1 MQSIIKEER
10 EDRENNSCL
19 LCEYKIMKFQIE
31 FKKKTFIPTA
41 IAFFVMLGF
50 CLYSG
55 KTPLMAVLFGAVYFA
70 IKNMN
75 VILTPKLNALWVALE
90 VIVCSLFTE
99 LLIHHML
106 LLPED
111 RVRITEEKW
120 ILNLLCCLVAY
131 LVMICI
137 TARPKIACMITYI
150 FLMSLAGVNYFV
162 YKFRGNEFSF
172 NDIKAIFTGLSV
184 ASEYEFTLDTRAAMA
199 VVLSIVFVAA
209 IRKINLEFK
218 RIYMLR
224 GATLCVAVVS
234 VVYLV
239 VKTQYIVTETW
250 EQKGSYRNGYIL
262 NFVLGI
268 RDSFV
273 EKPEGYSVDTIKM
286 LEDQYG
292 VLETDAKSEEAE
304 EAPVI
309 IAIMNESFAD
319 LGVIG
324 NLQTNEPVTPFLDS
338 MQTNITKGYALSSV
352 FGAKTPNS
360 EWEFLTGNTMA
371 YLPSGSVAY
380 QQYVSEGAYS
390 LVGTLKNQGY
400 QCIAMHPYYSTGWSR
415 NKIYPLLGFEE
426 SYFMDDFNQNHIV
439 REYITDQELYDKII
453 AQYEAKKKGD
463 KMFIMSITMQNH
475 GGYNDKYD
483 NFTENIRMTNG
494 YYPDVNQYLSLVN
507 TSDAALQNLIHYFSN
522 VDEKVEIV
530 FFGDHQ
536 PSLNNNFYVS
546 LNGNGLS
553 GLTLEQL
560 EDLFTVPF
568 FIWTNYETETT
579 TDVHTSLNYLSTMV
593 LDKAGIELPPYE
605 KFLCDMQKD
614 IPAMNARGYYSAKD
628 GCFKHYQDADG
639 EEAEMLNYYQILQY
653 NSMFDKRHKSEVF
666 FSEE

>member
-41 IAFFVMLGF
+41 IAFFIMLGF

-55 KTPLMAVLFGAVYFA
+55 KTPLMAVLFGAIYFA
-70 IKNMN
+70 IKNIT
-75 VILTPKLNALWVALE
+75 VTLTPKLNGLWVALE

-111 RVRITEEKW
+111 RVRITKEKW

-150 FLMSLAGVNYFV
+150 VLMSLAGINYFV

-172 NDIKAIFTGLSV
+172 NDFKAIFTGLSV
-184 ASEYEFTLDTRAAMA
+184 ASEYKFTLDTRAAMA

-224 GATLCVAVVS
+224 GTTLCVAVIS
-234 VVYLV
+234 IVYLV
-239 VKTQYIVTETW
+239 GKTEYIVTETW

-309 IAIMNESFAD
+309 IAVMNESFAD
-319 LGVIG
+319 LSIIG
-324 NLQTNEPVTPFLDS
+324 DLQTNAQVTPFLDS

-390 LVGTLKNQGY
+390 LVGTLKSQGY

-426 SYFMDDFNQNHIV
+426 SYFIDDFNQNNVV

-453 AQYEAKKKGD
+453 AQYEAKQKGD

>member
-1 MQSIIKEER
+1 
-10 EDRENNSCL
+10 
-19 LCEYKIMKFQIE
+19 MKFQIE

-41 IAFFVMLGF
+41 IAFFIMLGF

-55 KTPLMAVLFGAVYFA
+55 KTPLMAVLFGAIYFA
-70 IKNMN
+70 IKNIT
-75 VILTPKLNALWVALE
+75 VTLTPKLNGLWVALE

-111 RVRITEEKW
+111 RVRITKEKW

-150 FLMSLAGVNYFV
+150 VLMSLAGINYFV

-172 NDIKAIFTGLSV
+172 NDFKAIFTGLSV
-184 ASEYEFTLDTRAAMA
+184 ASEYKFTLDTRAAMA

-224 GATLCVAVVS
+224 VTTLCVAVIS
-234 VVYLV
+234 IVYLV
-239 VKTQYIVTETW
+239 GKTEYIVTETW

-292 VLETDAKSEEAE
+292 VTKTDANTQASE

>member
-41 IAFFVMLGF
+41 IAFFIMLGF

-55 KTPLMAVLFGAVYFA
+55 KTPLMAVLFGAIYFA
-70 IKNMN
+70 IKNIT
-75 VILTPKLNALWVALE
+75 VTLTPKLNGLWVALE

-111 RVRITEEKW
+111 RVRITKEKW

-150 FLMSLAGVNYFV
+150 VLMSLAGINYFV

-172 NDIKAIFTGLSV
+172 NDFKAIFTGLSV
-184 ASEYEFTLDTRAAMA
+184 ASEYKFTLDTRAAMA

-224 GATLCVAVVS
+224 GTTLCVAVIS
-234 VVYLV
+234 IVYLV
-239 VKTQYIVTETW
+239 GKTEYIVTETW

-292 VLETDAKSEEAE
+292 VTETDANTQASE

-507 TSDAALQNLIHYFSN
+507 TSDAALQNLINYFSN

-536 PSLNNNFYVS
+536 PSLNNNFYAS
-546 LNGNGLS
+546 LNGSGLS
-553 GLTLEQL
+553 GLTLKQL

-605 KFLCDMQKD
+605 RFLLDMQKD

>member
-1 MQSIIKEER
+1 
-10 EDRENNSCL
+10 
-19 LCEYKIMKFQIE
+19 MKFQIE

-41 IAFFVMLGF
+41 IAFFIMLGF

-55 KTPLMAVLFGAVYFA
+55 KTPLMAVLFGAIYFA
-70 IKNMN
+70 IKNIT
-75 VILTPKLNALWVALE
+75 VTLTPKLNGLWVALE

-111 RVRITEEKW
+111 RVRITKEKW

-150 FLMSLAGVNYFV
+150 VLMSLAGINYFV

-172 NDIKAIFTGLSV
+172 NDFKAIFTGLSV
-184 ASEYEFTLDTRAAMA
+184 ASEYKFTLDTRAAMA

-224 GATLCVAVVS
+224 GTTLCVAVIS
-234 VVYLV
+234 IVYLV
-239 VKTQYIVTETW
+239 GKTEYIVTETW

-292 VLETDAKSEEAE
+292 VTETDANTQASE

-653 NSMFDKRHKSEVF
+653 NSMFDKRHKSKVF

>member
-41 IAFFVMLGF
+41 IAFFIMLGF

-55 KTPLMAVLFGAVYFA
+55 KTPLMAVLFGAIYFA
-70 IKNMN
+70 IKNIT
-75 VILTPKLNALWVALE
+75 VTLTPKLNGLWVALE

-111 RVRITEEKW
+111 RVRITKEKW

-150 FLMSLAGVNYFV
+150 VLMSLAGINYFV

-172 NDIKAIFTGLSV
+172 NDFKAIFTGLSV
-184 ASEYEFTLDTRAAMA
+184 ASEYKIPLDTRAAMA

-224 GATLCVAVVS
+224 GATLCVAVIS
-234 VVYLV
+234 IVYLV
-239 VKTQYIVTETW
+239 GKTEYIVTETW

-273 EKPEGYSVDTIKM
+273 EKPEGYSADTIKM

-292 VLETDAKSEEAE
+292 VTETDANAEASE

>member
-1 MQSIIKEER
+1 
-10 EDRENNSCL
+10 
-19 LCEYKIMKFQIE
+19 MKFQIE

-41 IAFFVMLGF
+41 IAFFIMLGF

-55 KTPLMAVLFGAVYFA
+55 KTPLMAVLFGAIYFA
-70 IKNMN
+70 IKNIT
-75 VILTPKLNALWVALE
+75 VTLTPKLNGLWVALE

-111 RVRITEEKW
+111 RVRITKEKW

-150 FLMSLAGVNYFV
+150 VLMSLAGINYFV

-172 NDIKAIFTGLSV
+172 NDFKAIFTGLSV
-184 ASEYEFTLDTRAAMA
+184 ASEYKFTLDTRAAMA

-224 GATLCVAVVS
+224 GTTLCVAVIS
-234 VVYLV
+234 IVYLV
-239 VKTQYIVTETW
+239 GKTEYIVTETW

-309 IAIMNESFAD
+309 IAVMNESFAD
-319 LGVIG
+319 LSIIG
-324 NLQTNEPVTPFLDS
+324 DLQTNAQVTPFLDS

-390 LVGTLKNQGY
+390 LVGTLKSQGY

-426 SYFMDDFNQNHIV
+426 SYFIDDFNQNNVV

>member
-1 MQSIIKEER
+1 
-10 EDRENNSCL
+10 
-19 LCEYKIMKFQIE
+19 MKFQIE
-31 FKKKTFIPTA
+31 LNKKTFIPTA

-55 KTPLMAVLFGAVYFA
+55 KTPLMAVLFGAIYFA
-70 IKNMN
+70 IKNIT
-75 VILTPKLNALWVALE
+75 VTLTPKLNGLWVALE

-111 RVRITEEKW
+111 RVRITKEKW

-150 FLMSLAGVNYFV
+150 VLMSLAGINYFV

-172 NDIKAIFTGLSV
+172 NDFKAIFTGLSV
-184 ASEYEFTLDTRAAMA
+184 ASEYKFTLDTRAAMA

-224 GATLCVAVVS
+224 GTTLCVAVIS
-234 VVYLV
+234 IVYLV
-239 VKTQYIVTETW
+239 GKTEYIVTETW

-273 EKPEGYSVDTIKM
+273 EKPEGYSADTIKM

-292 VLETDAKSEEAE
+292 VTETDANAEASE

>member
-1 MQSIIKEER
+1 
-10 EDRENNSCL
+10 
-19 LCEYKIMKFQIE
+19 MKFQIE

-218 RIYMLR
+218 RVYMLR
-224 GATLCVAVVS
+224 GATLCAAVVS
-234 VVYLV
+234 IVYLV

-292 VLETDAKSEEAE
+292 VMEADAKSEEAE

-309 IAIMNESFAD
+309 IAVMNESFAD
-319 LGVIG
+319 LSIIG
-324 NLQTNEPVTPFLDS
+324 DLQTNAQVTPFLDS

-390 LVGTLKNQGY
+390 LVGTLKSRGY

-426 SYFMDDFNQNHIV
+426 SYFIDDFNQNNIV

-453 AQYEAKKKGD
+453 AQYEAKQKGD

-475 GGYNDKYD
+475 GGYNDKYG

-494 YYPDVNQYLSLVN
+494 YYPDVDQYLSLVN
-507 TSDAALQNLIHYFSN
+507 TSDAALQNLINYFSN

-536 PSLNNNFYVS
+536 PSLNNNFYAS
-546 LNGNGLS
+546 LNGSGLS
-553 GLTLEQL
+553 GLTLKQL

-605 KFLCDMQKD
+605 RFLLDMQKD

-653 NSMFDKRHKSEVF
+653 NSMFDKRHKSDVF

>member
-1 MQSIIKEER
+1 
-10 EDRENNSCL
+10 
-19 LCEYKIMKFQIE
+19 MKFQIE

-41 IAFFVMLGF
+41 IAFFIMLGF

-55 KTPLMAVLFGAVYFA
+55 KTPLMAVLFGAIYFA
-70 IKNMN
+70 IKNIT
-75 VILTPKLNALWVALE
+75 VTLTPKLNGLWVALE

-111 RVRITEEKW
+111 RVRITKEKW

-150 FLMSLAGVNYFV
+150 VLMSLAGINYFV

-172 NDIKAIFTGLSV
+172 NDFKAIFTGLSV
-184 ASEYEFTLDTRAAMA
+184 ASEYKFTLDTRAAMA

-224 GATLCVAVVS
+224 GTTLCVAVIS
-234 VVYLV
+234 IVYLV
-239 VKTQYIVTETW
+239 GKTEYIVTETW

-292 VLETDAKSEEAE
+292 VTETDANTQASE

>member
-1 MQSIIKEER
+1 
-10 EDRENNSCL
+10 
-19 LCEYKIMKFQIE
+19 MKFQIE

-41 IAFFVMLGF
+41 IAFFIMLGF

-55 KTPLMAVLFGAVYFA
+55 KTPLMAVLFGAIYFA
-70 IKNMN
+70 IKNIT
-75 VILTPKLNALWVALE
+75 VTLTPKLNGLWVALE

-111 RVRITEEKW
+111 RVRITKEKW

-150 FLMSLAGVNYFV
+150 VLMSLAGINYFV

-172 NDIKAIFTGLSV
+172 NDFKAIFTGLSV
-184 ASEYEFTLDTRAAMA
+184 ASEYKFTLDTRAAMA

-224 GATLCVAVVS
+224 GTTLCVAVIS
-234 VVYLV
+234 IVYLV
-239 VKTQYIVTETW
+239 GKTEYIVTETW

-292 VLETDAKSEEAE
+292 VTETDANTQASE

-536 PSLNNNFYVS
+536 PSLNNNFYAS
-546 LNGNGLS
+546 LNGSGLS

-653 NSMFDKRHKSEVF
+653 NSMFDKRHKSKVF

>member
-41 IAFFVMLGF
+41 IAFFIMLGF

-55 KTPLMAVLFGAVYFA
+55 KTPLMAVLFGAIYFA
-70 IKNMN
+70 IKNIT
-75 VILTPKLNALWVALE
+75 VTLTPKLNGLWVALE

-111 RVRITEEKW
+111 RVRITKEKW

-150 FLMSLAGVNYFV
+150 VLMSLAGINYFV

-172 NDIKAIFTGLSV
+172 NDFKAIFTGLSV
-184 ASEYEFTLDTRAAMA
+184 ASEYKFTLDTRVAMA

-224 GATLCVAVVS
+224 GTTLCVAVIS
-234 VVYLV
+234 IVYLV
-239 VKTQYIVTETW
+239 GKTEYIVTETW

-292 VLETDAKSEEAE
+292 VTETDANTQASE

-426 SYFMDDFNQNHIV
+426 SYFIDDFNQNNVV

-453 AQYEAKKKGD
+453 AQYEAKQKGD

-536 PSLNNNFYVS
+536 PSLNNNFYAS
-546 LNGNGLS
+546 LNGSGLS

>member
-10 EDRENNSCL
+10 GDREINSCL
-19 LCEYKIMKFQIE
+19 LCEYNIMKFQIE

-41 IAFFVMLGF
+41 IAFIVMLGF

-55 KTPLMAVLFGAVYFA
+55 KTPLMAVLFGAIYFA
-70 IKNMN
+70 IKNIT
-75 VILTPKLNALWVALE
+75 VTLTPKLNGLWVALE

-111 RVRITEEKW
+111 RVRITKEKW

-150 FLMSLAGVNYFV
+150 VLMSLAGINYFV

-172 NDIKAIFTGLSV
+172 NDFKAIFTGLSV
-184 ASEYEFTLDTRAAMA
+184 ASEYKFTLDTRAAMA

-224 GATLCVAVVS
+224 GTTLCVAVIS
-234 VVYLV
+234 IVYLV
-239 VKTQYIVTETW
+239 GKTEYIVTETW

-292 VLETDAKSEEAE
+292 VTETDANTQASE

>member
-10 EDRENNSCL
+10 EDRENSSCL

-41 IAFFVMLGF
+41 IAFFIMLGF

-55 KTPLMAVLFGAVYFA
+55 KTPLMAVLFGAIYFA
-70 IKNMN
+70 IKNIT
-75 VILTPKLNALWVALE
+75 VTLTPKLNGLWVALE

-111 RVRITEEKW
+111 RVRITKEKW

-150 FLMSLAGVNYFV
+150 VLMSLAGINYFV

-172 NDIKAIFTGLSV
+172 NDFKAIFTGLSV
-184 ASEYEFTLDTRAAMA
+184 ASEYKFTLDTRAAMA

-224 GATLCVAVVS
+224 GTTLCVAVIS
-234 VVYLV
+234 IVYLV
-239 VKTQYIVTETW
+239 GKTEYIVTETW

-292 VLETDAKSEEAE
+292 VTETDANTQASE

>member
-1 MQSIIKEER
+1 
-10 EDRENNSCL
+10 
-19 LCEYKIMKFQIE
+19 MKFQIE

-41 IAFFVMLGF
+41 IAFFIMLGF

-55 KTPLMAVLFGAVYFA
+55 KTPLMAVLFGAIYFA
-70 IKNMN
+70 IKNIT
-75 VILTPKLNALWVALE
+75 VTLTPKLNGLWVALE

-111 RVRITEEKW
+111 RVRITKEKW

-150 FLMSLAGVNYFV
+150 VLMSLAGINYFV

-172 NDIKAIFTGLSV
+172 NDFKAIFTGLSV
-184 ASEYEFTLDTRAAMA
+184 ASEYKFTLDTRAAMA

-224 GATLCVAVVS
+224 GTTLCVAVIS
-234 VVYLV
+234 IVYLV
-239 VKTQYIVTETW
+239 GKTEYIVTETW

-273 EKPEGYSVDTIKM
+273 EKPEGYSADTIKM

-292 VLETDAKSEEAE
+292 VTETDANAEASE

-390 LVGTLKNQGY
+390 LVGTLKSQGY

-426 SYFMDDFNQNHIV
+426 SYFIDDFNQNHIV

-536 PSLNNNFYVS
+536 PSLNNNFYAS
-546 LNGNGLS
+546 LNGSGLS
-553 GLTLEQL
+553 GLTLKQL

-605 KFLCDMQKD
+605 RFLLDMQKD

>member
-41 IAFFVMLGF
+41 IAFFIMLGF

-55 KTPLMAVLFGAVYFA
+55 KTPLMAVLFGAIYFA
-70 IKNMN
+70 IKNIT
-75 VILTPKLNALWVALE
+75 VTLTPKLNGLWVALE

-111 RVRITEEKW
+111 RVRITKEKW

-150 FLMSLAGVNYFV
+150 VLMSLAGINYFV

-172 NDIKAIFTGLSV
+172 NDFKAIFTGLSV
-184 ASEYEFTLDTRAAMA
+184 ASEYKFTLDTRAAMA

-224 GATLCVAVVS
+224 GTTLCVAVIS
-234 VVYLV
+234 IVYLV
-239 VKTQYIVTETW
+239 GKTEYIVTETW

-292 VLETDAKSEEAE
+292 VTETDANTQASE

-639 EEAEMLNYYQILQY
+639 EETEMLNYYQILQY

>member
-41 IAFFVMLGF
+41 IAFFIMLGF

-55 KTPLMAVLFGAVYFA
+55 KTPLMAVLFGAIYFA
-70 IKNMN
+70 IKNIT
-75 VILTPKLNALWVALE
+75 VTLTPKLNGLWVALE

-111 RVRITEEKW
+111 RVRITKEKW

-150 FLMSLAGVNYFV
+150 VLMSLAGINYFV

-172 NDIKAIFTGLSV
+172 NDFKAIFTGLSV
-184 ASEYEFTLDTRAAMA
+184 ASEYKFTLDTRAAMA

-224 GATLCVAVVS
+224 VTTLCVAVIS
-234 VVYLV
+234 IVYLV
-239 VKTQYIVTETW
+239 GKTEYIVTETW

-292 VLETDAKSEEAE
+292 VTKTDANTQASE

-653 NSMFDKRHKSEVF
+653 NSMFDKRHKSKVF

>member
-41 IAFFVMLGF
+41 IAFFIMLGF

-55 KTPLMAVLFGAVYFA
+55 KTPLMAVLFGAIYFA
-70 IKNMN
+70 IKNIT
-75 VILTPKLNALWVALE
+75 VTLTPKLNGLWVALE

-111 RVRITEEKW
+111 RVRITKEKW

-150 FLMSLAGVNYFV
+150 VLMSLAGINYFV

-172 NDIKAIFTGLSV
+172 NDFKAIFTGLSV
-184 ASEYEFTLDTRAAMA
+184 ASEYKFTLDTRAAMA

-224 GATLCVAVVS
+224 GTTLCVAVIS
-234 VVYLV
+234 IVYLV
-239 VKTQYIVTETW
+239 GKTEYIVTETW

-292 VLETDAKSEEAE
+292 VTETDANTQASE

-426 SYFMDDFNQNHIV
+426 SYFMDDFNQNNIV

>member
-150 FLMSLAGVNYFV
+150 VLMSLAGINYFV

-172 NDIKAIFTGLSV
+172 NDFKAIFTGLSV
-184 ASEYEFTLDTRAAMA
+184 ASEYKFTLDTRAAMA

-224 GATLCVAVVS
+224 GTTLCVAVIS
-234 VVYLV
+234 IVYLV
-239 VKTQYIVTETW
+239 GKTEYIVTETW

-273 EKPEGYSVDTIKM
+273 EKPEGYSADTIKM

-292 VLETDAKSEEAE
+292 VTETDANAEASE

-507 TSDAALQNLIHYFSN
+507 TSDAALQNLINYFSN

-536 PSLNNNFYVS
+536 PSLNNNFYAS
-546 LNGNGLS
+546 LNGSGLS

>member
-1 MQSIIKEER
+1 
-10 EDRENNSCL
+10 
-19 LCEYKIMKFQIE
+19 MKFQIE

-41 IAFFVMLGF
+41 IAFFIMLGF

-55 KTPLMAVLFGAVYFA
+55 KTPLMAVLFGAIYFA
-70 IKNMN
+70 IKNIT
-75 VILTPKLNALWVALE
+75 VTLTPKLNGLWVALE

-111 RVRITEEKW
+111 RVRITKEKW

-150 FLMSLAGVNYFV
+150 VLMSLAGINYFV

-172 NDIKAIFTGLSV
+172 NDFKAIFTGLSV
-184 ASEYEFTLDTRAAMA
+184 ASEYKFTLDTRAAMA

-224 GATLCVAVVS
+224 GTTLCVAVIS
-234 VVYLV
+234 IVYLV
-239 VKTQYIVTETW
+239 GKTEYIVTETW
-250 EQKGSYRNGYIL
+250 EQKGSYRNGYVL

-292 VLETDAKSEEAE
+292 VTETDANTQASE

>member
-41 IAFFVMLGF
+41 IAFFIMLGF

-55 KTPLMAVLFGAVYFA
+55 KTPLMAVLFGAIYFA
-70 IKNMN
+70 IKNIT
-75 VILTPKLNALWVALE
+75 VTLTPKLNGLWVALE

-111 RVRITEEKW
+111 RVRITKEKW

-150 FLMSLAGVNYFV
+150 VLMSLAGINYFV

-172 NDIKAIFTGLSV
+172 NDFKAIFTGLSV
-184 ASEYEFTLDTRAAMA
+184 ASEYKFTLDTRAAMA

-224 GATLCVAVVS
+224 GTTLCVAVIS
-234 VVYLV
+234 IVYLV
-239 VKTQYIVTETW
+239 GKTEYIVTETW

-292 VLETDAKSEEAE
+292 VTETDANTQASE

-390 LVGTLKNQGY
+390 LVGTLKSQGY

-426 SYFMDDFNQNHIV
+426 SYFIDDFNQNNVV

-453 AQYEAKKKGD
+453 AQYEAKQKGD

-475 GGYNDKYD
+475 GGYNDKYG

-494 YYPDVNQYLSLVN
+494 YYPDVDQYLSLVN
-507 TSDAALQNLIHYFSN
+507 TSDAALQNLINYFSN

-536 PSLNNNFYVS
+536 PSLNKNFYAS
-546 LNGNGLS
+546 LNGSGLS
-553 GLTLEQL
+553 GLTLKQL

-605 KFLCDMQKD
+605 RFLLDMQKD

-653 NSMFDKRHKSEVF
+653 NSMFDKRHKSDVF

>member
-41 IAFFVMLGF
+41 IAFFIMLGF

-55 KTPLMAVLFGAVYFA
+55 KTPLMAVLFGAIYFA
-70 IKNMN
+70 IKNIT
-75 VILTPKLNALWVALE
+75 VTLTPKLNGLWVALE

-111 RVRITEEKW
+111 RVRITKEKW

-150 FLMSLAGVNYFV
+150 VLMSLAGINYFV

-172 NDIKAIFTGLSV
+172 NDFKAIFTGLSV
-184 ASEYEFTLDTRAAMA
+184 ASEYKFTLDTRAAMA

-224 GATLCVAVVS
+224 GTTLCVAVIS
-234 VVYLV
+234 IVYLV
-239 VKTQYIVTETW
+239 GKTEYIVTETW

-292 VLETDAKSEEAE
+292 VTETDANTQASE

>member
-1 MQSIIKEER
+1 
-10 EDRENNSCL
+10 
-19 LCEYKIMKFQIE
+19 MKFQIE

-41 IAFFVMLGF
+41 IAFFIMLGF

-55 KTPLMAVLFGAVYFA
+55 KTPLMAVLFGAIYFA
-70 IKNMN
+70 IKNIT
-75 VILTPKLNALWVALE
+75 VTLTPKLNGLWVALE

-111 RVRITEEKW
+111 RVRITKEKW

-150 FLMSLAGVNYFV
+150 VLMSLAGINYFV

-172 NDIKAIFTGLSV
+172 NDFKAIFTGLSV
-184 ASEYEFTLDTRAAMA
+184 ASEYKFTLDTRAAMA

-224 GATLCVAVVS
+224 GTTLCVAVIS
-234 VVYLV
+234 IVYLV
-239 VKTQYIVTETW
+239 GKTEYIVTETW

-292 VLETDAKSEEAE
+292 VTETDANTQASE

-546 LNGNGLS
+546 LNGSGLS
-553 GLTLEQL
+553 GLTLKQL

>member
-41 IAFFVMLGF
+41 IAFFIMLGF

-55 KTPLMAVLFGAVYFA
+55 KTPLMAVLFGAIYFA
-70 IKNMN
+70 IKNIT
-75 VILTPKLNALWVALE
+75 VTLTPKLNGLWVALE

-111 RVRITEEKW
+111 RVRITKEKW

-150 FLMSLAGVNYFV
+150 VLMSLAGINYFV

-172 NDIKAIFTGLSV
+172 NDFKAIFTGLSV
-184 ASEYEFTLDTRAAMA
+184 ASEYKFTLDTRAAMA

-224 GATLCVAVVS
+224 GTTLCVAVIS
-234 VVYLV
+234 IVYLV
-239 VKTQYIVTETW
+239 GKTEYIVTETW

-292 VLETDAKSEEAE
+292 VTETDANTQASE

-426 SYFMDDFNQNHIV
+426 SYFMADFNQNHIV

>member
-41 IAFFVMLGF
+41 IAFFIMLGF

-55 KTPLMAVLFGAVYFA
+55 KTPLMAVLFGAIYFA
-70 IKNMN
+70 IKNIT
-75 VILTPKLNALWVALE
+75 VTLTPKLNGLWVALE

-111 RVRITEEKW
+111 RVRITKEKW

-150 FLMSLAGVNYFV
+150 VLMSLAGINYFV

-172 NDIKAIFTGLSV
+172 NDFKAIFTGLSV
-184 ASEYEFTLDTRAAMA
+184 ASEYKFTLDTRAAMA

-224 GATLCVAVVS
+224 GTTLCVAVIS
-234 VVYLV
+234 IVYLV
-239 VKTQYIVTETW
+239 GKTEYIVTETW

-292 VLETDAKSEEAE
+292 VTETDANTQASE

-536 PSLNNNFYVS
+536 PSLNNNFYVN

>member
-41 IAFFVMLGF
+41 IAFFIMLGF

-55 KTPLMAVLFGAVYFA
+55 KTPLMAVLFGAIYFA
-70 IKNMN
+70 IKNIT
-75 VILTPKLNALWVALE
+75 VTLTPKLNGLWVALE

-111 RVRITEEKW
+111 RVRITKEKW

-150 FLMSLAGVNYFV
+150 VLMSLAGINYFV

-172 NDIKAIFTGLSV
+172 NDFKAIFTGLSV
-184 ASEYEFTLDTRAAMA
+184 ASEYKFTLDTRAAMA

-224 GATLCVAVVS
+224 GTTLCVAVIS
-234 VVYLV
+234 IVYLV
-239 VKTQYIVTETW
+239 GKTEYIVTETW

-292 VLETDAKSEEAE
+292 VTKTDANTQASE

>member
-41 IAFFVMLGF
+41 IAFFIMLGF

-55 KTPLMAVLFGAVYFA
+55 KTPLMAVLFGAIYFA
-70 IKNMN
+70 IKNIT
-75 VILTPKLNALWVALE
+75 VTLTPKLNGLWVALE

-111 RVRITEEKW
+111 RVRITKEKW

-150 FLMSLAGVNYFV
+150 VLMSLAGINYFV

-172 NDIKAIFTGLSV
+172 NDFKAIFTGLSV
-184 ASEYEFTLDTRAAMA
+184 ASEYKFTLDTRAAMA

-224 GATLCVAVVS
+224 GATLCVAVIS
-234 VVYLV
+234 IVYLV
-239 VKTQYIVTETW
+239 GKTEYIVTETW

-273 EKPEGYSVDTIKM
+273 EKPEGYSADTIKM

-292 VLETDAKSEEAE
+292 VTETDANAEASE

>member
-41 IAFFVMLGF
+41 IAFFIMLGF

-55 KTPLMAVLFGAVYFA
+55 KTPLMAVLFGAIYFA
-70 IKNMN
+70 IKNIT
-75 VILTPKLNALWVALE
+75 VTLTPKLNGLWVALE

-111 RVRITEEKW
+111 RVRITKEKW

-150 FLMSLAGVNYFV
+150 VLMSLAGINYFV

-172 NDIKAIFTGLSV
+172 NDFKAIFTGLSV
-184 ASEYEFTLDTRAAMA
+184 ASEYKFTLDTRAAMA

-224 GATLCVAVVS
+224 GTTLCVAVIS
-234 VVYLV
+234 IVYLV
-239 VKTQYIVTETW
+239 GKTEYIVTETW

-292 VLETDAKSEEAE
+292 VTETDANTQASE

-426 SYFMDDFNQNHIV
+426 SYFMDDFNQNNIV

-453 AQYEAKKKGD
+453 AQYEAKQKGD

-536 PSLNNNFYVS
+536 PSLNNNFYAS
-546 LNGNGLS
+546 LNGSGLS

>member
-41 IAFFVMLGF
+41 IAFFIMLGF

-55 KTPLMAVLFGAVYFA
+55 KTPLMAVLFGAIYFA
-70 IKNMN
+70 IKNIT
-75 VILTPKLNALWVALE
+75 VTLTPKLNGLWVALE

-111 RVRITEEKW
+111 RVRITKEKW

-150 FLMSLAGVNYFV
+150 VLMSLAGINYFV

-172 NDIKAIFTGLSV
+172 NDFKAIFTGLSV
-184 ASEYEFTLDTRAAMA
+184 ASEYKFTLDTRAAMA

-224 GATLCVAVVS
+224 GTTLCVAVIS
-234 VVYLV
+234 IVYLV
-239 VKTQYIVTETW
+239 GKTEYIVTETW

-292 VLETDAKSEEAE
+292 VTETDANTQASE

-426 SYFMDDFNQNHIV
+426 SYFMDDFNQNNIV

-453 AQYEAKKKGD
+453 AQYEAKQKGD

-536 PSLNNNFYVS
+536 PSLNNNFYAS
-546 LNGNGLS
+546 LNGSGLS

-653 NSMFDKRHKSEVF
+653 NSMFDKRHKSKVF

>member
-41 IAFFVMLGF
+41 IAFFIMLGF

-55 KTPLMAVLFGAVYFA
+55 KTPLMAVLFGAIYFA
-70 IKNMN
+70 IKNIT
-75 VILTPKLNALWVALE
+75 VTLTPKLNGLWVALE

-111 RVRITEEKW
+111 RVRITKEKW

-150 FLMSLAGVNYFV
+150 VLMSLAGINYFV

-172 NDIKAIFTGLSV
+172 NDFKAIFTGLSV
-184 ASEYEFTLDTRAAMA
+184 ASEYKFTLDTRAAMA

-224 GATLCVAVVS
+224 GTTLCVAVIS
-234 VVYLV
+234 IVYLV
-239 VKTQYIVTETW
+239 GKTEYIVTETW

-292 VLETDAKSEEAE
+292 VTETDANTQASE

-546 LNGNGLS
+546 LNGSGLS
-553 GLTLEQL
+553 GLTLKQL

-605 KFLCDMQKD
+605 KFLLDMQKD

>member
-41 IAFFVMLGF
+41 IAFFIMLGF

-55 KTPLMAVLFGAVYFA
+55 KTPLMAVLFGAIYFA
-70 IKNMN
+70 IKNIT
-75 VILTPKLNALWVALE
+75 VTLTPKLNGLWVALE

-111 RVRITEEKW
+111 RVRITKEKW

-150 FLMSLAGVNYFV
+150 VLMSLAGINYFV

-172 NDIKAIFTGLSV
+172 NDFKAIFTGLSV
-184 ASEYEFTLDTRAAMA
+184 ASEYKFTLDTRAAMA

-224 GATLCVAVVS
+224 GTTLCVAVIS
-234 VVYLV
+234 IVYLV
-239 VKTQYIVTETW
+239 GKTEYIVTETW

-292 VLETDAKSEEAE
+292 VTETDANTQASE

-475 GGYNDKYD
+475 GQGCMIFQRNAMRRTAK
-483 NFTENIRMTNG
+483 
-494 YYPDVNQYLSLVN
+494 N
-507 TSDAALQNLIHYFSN
+507 TAI
-522 VDEKVEIV
+522 
-530 FFGDHQ
+530 
-536 PSLNNNFYVS
+536 
-546 LNGNGLS
+546 
-553 GLTLEQL
+553 
-560 EDLFTVPF
+560 
-568 FIWTNYETETT
+568 
-579 TDVHTSLNYLSTMV
+579 
-593 LDKAGIELPPYE
+593 
-605 KFLCDMQKD
+605 
-614 IPAMNARGYYSAKD
+614 
-628 GCFKHYQDADG
+628 
-639 EEAEMLNYYQILQY
+639 
-653 NSMFDKRHKSEVF
+653 
-666 FSEE
+666 

>member
-41 IAFFVMLGF
+41 IAFFIMLGF

-55 KTPLMAVLFGAVYFA
+55 KTPLMAVLFGAIYFA
-70 IKNMN
+70 IKNIT
-75 VILTPKLNALWVALE
+75 VALTPKLNGLWVALE

-111 RVRITEEKW
+111 RVRITKEKW

-150 FLMSLAGVNYFV
+150 VLMSLAGINYFV

-172 NDIKAIFTGLSV
+172 NDFKAIFTGLSV
-184 ASEYEFTLDTRAAMA
+184 ASEYKFTLDTRAAMA

-224 GATLCVAVVS
+224 GTTLCVAVIS
-234 VVYLV
+234 IVYLV
-239 VKTQYIVTETW
+239 GKTEYIVTETW

-273 EKPEGYSVDTIKM
+273 EKPEGYSADTIKM

-292 VLETDAKSEEAE
+292 VTETDANAEASE

-507 TSDAALQNLIHYFSN
+507 TSDAALQNLINYFSN

-536 PSLNNNFYVS
+536 PSLNNNFYAS
-546 LNGNGLS
+546 LNGSGLS

>member
-1 MQSIIKEER
+1 
-10 EDRENNSCL
+10 
-19 LCEYKIMKFQIE
+19 MKFQIE

-41 IAFFVMLGF
+41 IAFFIMLGF

-55 KTPLMAVLFGAVYFA
+55 KTPLMAVLFGAIYFA
-70 IKNMN
+70 IKNIT
-75 VILTPKLNALWVALE
+75 VTLTPKLNGLWVALE

-111 RVRITEEKW
+111 RVRITKEKW

-150 FLMSLAGVNYFV
+150 VLMSLAGINYFV
-162 YKFRGNEFSF
+162 YKFRGNEFYF
-172 NDIKAIFTGLSV
+172 TDFKAIFTGLSV
-184 ASEYEFTLDTRAAMA
+184 ASEYKFTLDTRAAMA

-224 GATLCVAVVS
+224 GTTLCVAVIS
-234 VVYLV
+234 IVYLV
-239 VKTQYIVTETW
+239 GKTEYIVTETW

-292 VLETDAKSEEAE
+292 VTETDANTQASE

>member
-41 IAFFVMLGF
+41 IAFFIMLGF

-55 KTPLMAVLFGAVYFA
+55 KTPLMAVLFGAIYFA
-70 IKNMN
+70 IKNIT
-75 VILTPKLNALWVALE
+75 VTLTPKLNGLWVALE

-111 RVRITEEKW
+111 RVRITKEKW

-150 FLMSLAGVNYFV
+150 VLMSLAGINYFV

-172 NDIKAIFTGLSV
+172 NDFKAIFTGLSV
-184 ASEYEFTLDTRAAMA
+184 ASEYKFTLDTRAAMA

-224 GATLCVAVVS
+224 GTTLCVAVIS
-234 VVYLV
+234 IVYLV
-239 VKTQYIVTETW
+239 GKTEYIVTETW

-273 EKPEGYSVDTIKM
+273 EKPEGYSADTIKM

-292 VLETDAKSEEAE
+292 VTETDANAEASE

>member
-19 LCEYKIMKFQIE
+19 LCEYNIMKFQIE

-41 IAFFVMLGF
+41 IAFFIMLGF

-55 KTPLMAVLFGAVYFA
+55 KTPLMAVLFGAIYFA
-70 IKNMN
+70 IKNIT
-75 VILTPKLNALWVALE
+75 VTLTPKLNGLWVALE
-90 VIVCSLFTE
+90 VVVCSLFTE
-99 LLIHHML
+99 RLIHHML

-111 RVRITEEKW
+111 RVRITKEKW

-150 FLMSLAGVNYFV
+150 VLMSLAGINYFV

-172 NDIKAIFTGLSV
+172 NDFKAIFTGLSV
-184 ASEYEFTLDTRAAMA
+184 ASEYKFTLDTRAAMA

-224 GATLCVAVVS
+224 GTTLCVAVIS
-234 VVYLV
+234 IVYLV
-239 VKTQYIVTETW
+239 GKTEYIVTETW

-292 VLETDAKSEEAE
+292 VTETDANTQASE

>member
-19 LCEYKIMKFQIE
+19 LCEYNIMKFQIE

-41 IAFFVMLGF
+41 IAFFIMLGF

-55 KTPLMAVLFGAVYFA
+55 KTPLMAVLFGAIYFA
-70 IKNMN
+70 IKNIT
-75 VILTPKLNALWVALE
+75 VTLTPKLNGLWVALE

-99 LLIHHML
+99 RLIHHML

-111 RVRITEEKW
+111 RVRITKEKW

-150 FLMSLAGVNYFV
+150 VLMSLAGINYFV

-172 NDIKAIFTGLSV
+172 NDFKAIFTGLSV
-184 ASEYEFTLDTRAAMA
+184 ASEYKFTLDTRAAMA

-224 GATLCVAVVS
+224 GTTLCVAVIS
-234 VVYLV
+234 IVYLV
-239 VKTQYIVTETW
+239 GKTEYIVTETW

-292 VLETDAKSEEAE
+292 VTETDANTQASE

>member
-10 EDRENNSCL
+10 EDRENSSCL

-41 IAFFVMLGF
+41 IAFFIMLGF

-55 KTPLMAVLFGAVYFA
+55 KTPLMAVLFGAIYFA
-70 IKNMN
+70 IKNIT
-75 VILTPKLNALWVALE
+75 VTLTPKLNGLWVALE

-111 RVRITEEKW
+111 RVRITKEKW

-273 EKPEGYSVDTIKM
+273 EKPEGYSADTIKM

-292 VLETDAKSEEAE
+292 VTKTDANTQASEET
-304 EAPVI
+304 PVI